1 MAEFK
6 GKELTP
12 ALIRKAMACNSAEDV
27 LALAKENGIEITR
40 EEAEAYLEEISGS
53 ELSDDLLEMVSG
65 GDCYAADDPTCPENV
80 TPPPRQV

>member
-12 ALIRKAMACNSAEDV
+12 ELIRKAMACNSAEDV

-65 GDCYAADDPTCPENV
+65 GGCYDHDVDGTHSH
-80 TPPPRQV
+80 